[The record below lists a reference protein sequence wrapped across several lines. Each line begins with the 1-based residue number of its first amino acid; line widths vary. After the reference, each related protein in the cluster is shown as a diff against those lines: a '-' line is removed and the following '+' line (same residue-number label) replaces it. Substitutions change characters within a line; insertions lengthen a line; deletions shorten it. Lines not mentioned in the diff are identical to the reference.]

1 MRSLL
6 IWIDWAAAFQRA
18 RCLILRLAR
27 SKRKRRR
34 NTLLS
39 NFSPPLR
46 GTAERYSLLQGEAA
60 RKPLAAI
67 KGKLKEYP
75 CRGIGACKLCPTQ
88 VGNCL
93 GQSCWSREAR
103 RTSRFFV
110 LFMMNLYMRA
120 HAFSST
126 WCATCAAMNDAWMV
140 WATFAPLQA
149 RAICLLLFKRSV
161 KLVTMRSC
169 LREWL

>member
-6 IWIDWAAAFQRA
+6 IWIEWAAPFQRA

-27 SKRKRRR
+27 SKRKSRR
-34 NTLLS
+34 NTLQS
-39 NFSPPLR
+39 NFSPPLH
-46 GTAERYSLLQGEAA
+46 GTGECYSLLQGEAA

-75 CRGIGACKLCPTQ
+75 CRGIGACKLCLTQ

-93 GQSCWSREAR
+93 GQSCGSRKAR
-103 RTSRFFV
+103 RTSCFFV
-110 LFMMNLYMRA
+110 LFMMNLYIWV
-120 HAFSST
+120 HAFSSN
-126 WCATCAAMNDAWMV
+126 WCATCAAMNDTWMV
-140 WATFAPLQA
+140 WAKFAPLQP

-161 KLVTMRSC
+161 KLVTVRSC